1 MNGFYPLKLGLFL
14 LFFLSVFHASA
25 QSGSVSGKVLDESG
39 QGLPGASVI
48 VKGTTRS
55 TATDAKGNYNLSGLP
70 GGDIVLTASY
80 VGYQVLEKPV
90 SVAGNTRVDFNLE
103 PDAKSLTEV
112 VVIGYGTTTRKNLT
126 GAVTTVT
133 DKDFQKGAVTTPD
146 QLIQGKVAGVV
157 IVPGGGQPGSSGTI
171 RIRGGASLTA
181 SNNPLYVIDGI
192 PLSGEGISG
201 SSSQLSMINPSDI
214 ESFTVLKDANATAIY
229 GSRASNGVI
238 LITTKKGVG
247 SIPKFTF
254 NTNNSY
260 ATVARKVDVLSA
272 DQVRAYVNENGT
284 AATKSVLGAANTDW
298 QDEIYDN
305 VFGTD
310 NNFTLS
316 GNFHNVPYRISAGYL
331 DQKGILRTDELK
343 RGTGGIRLTP
353 SLFDNHL
360 KIDLNLKGTI
370 SNTRFANQQAVAN
383 AISFDPTQ
391 PVHANNKFG
400 NYFEWISGVA
410 PNEVPNINTARNP
423 VALLEMYANN
433 GKADRSFGNL
443 QLDYAFHFLPE
454 LHANVNIG
462 YDVAKGQ
469 GLTNIPANAASNYL
483 TKGYSLA
490 YLGTQQD
497 KFLEAYLNYT
507 KDVESINSNF
517 NITAGY
523 GYYDNSK
530 KNYGLPTYNALGEV
544 QAMPNFPFDVL
555 RNKLLSYYGRFIYT
569 LADRYI
575 LSATMRADGSSKFN
589 PDGRWGY
596 FPSAAFTWRVK
607 EEAFLKNSNALS
619 DLKIRLSYGETGN
632 KDGIGN
638 YAYLPNYSLSVDQAQ
653 YQFGNEFY
661 HMYSPLAYDK
671 DLRWESTTTYNAGLD
686 YGFWGGR
693 IYGSIDAYY
702 KKTKDLLSTVEIS
715 IGTNYS
721 NQLLTNVGNMENK
734 GIEAS
739 INFALIKSEKANWD
753 IGFNVSYNKN
763 KVTNLTLQNN
773 PGFKLQARG
782 ITGGIDNY
790 VQYHTVGLE
799 PYSFLLYKQVYDAS
813 GSPLEGVYED
823 LSGDGRITDDDRRFY
838 KSPAPTYVMGFTT
851 AFNYGKWTLSTV
863 LRSNLGGYIY
873 DNVSSQFGVSRFML
887 NEQYINN
894 TSTDLYQSKFA
905 NNQYKSDYYLKN
917 ASFLK
922 MDNLGLNFNAG
933 RLSKTGTATLSIS
946 ANCQNVFVLS
956 DYKGIDP
963 EIFSGIDYNLY
974 PRPRTYTL
982 GVNVGF

>member
-1 MNGFYPLKLGLFL
+1 MNVFYPLKQGLFM
-14 LFFLSVFHASA
+14 LFFFSVLTASA
-25 QSGSVSGKVLDESG
+25 QSGTISGRVLDETG
-39 QGLPGASVI
+39 QGLPGASVV

-55 TATDAKGNYNLSGLP
+55 TATDAKGNYSLSALSAGNL
-70 GGDIVLTASY
+70 VLVASY
-80 VGYQVLEKPV
+80 VGYETLEKAAVV
-90 SVAGNTRVDFNLE
+90 SGNIRVDFNLL
-103 PDAKSLTEV
+103 PDAQKLSEV
-112 VVIGYGTTTRKNLT
+112 VVIGYGTTTKKNLT

-133 DKDFQKGAVTTPD
+133 SKDFQKGVITTPD

-157 IVPGGGQPGSSGTI
+157 IVPGGGQPGSAGTI

-201 SSSQLSMINPSDI
+201 SASQLSLINPADI

-229 GSRASNGVI
+229 GSRASNGVV
-238 LITTKKGVG
+238 LITTKKGG
-247 SIPKFTF
+247 GAGPTF
-254 NTNNSY
+254 NFSTNNSY

-284 AATKSVLGAANTDW
+284 TATKALLGTANTDW

-305 VFGTD
+305 AFGTD

-316 GNFHNVPYRISAGYL
+316 GTFKNVPYRVSAGYL
-331 DQKGILRTDELK
+331 DQKGLLLTDRLK

-353 SLFDNHL
+353 SLLNNHL
-360 KIDLNLKGTI
+360 KVDLNLKGTI
-370 SNTRFANQQAVAN
+370 SDSRFANQLAVPN
-383 AISFDPTQ
+383 AIAFDPTQ
-391 PVHANNKFG
+391 TVHANNQFG
-400 NYFEWISGVA
+400 NYFEWISGT
-410 PNEVPNINTARNP
+410 VPNINTPRNP
-423 VALLEMYANN
+423 VSLLENYSNRA
-433 GKADRSFGNL
+433 KADRSFGNL

-469 GLTNIPANAASNYL
+469 GLTQVPADAAYYYL
-483 TKGYSLA
+483 TKGYSLG

-497 KFLEAYLNYT
+497 KFIEAYLNYT

-523 GYYDNSK
+523 GNYDNSK
-530 KNYGLPTYNALGEV
+530 KNYALPTYNALGEL
-544 QAMPNFPFDVL
+544 QAMPNFPFDIQ
-555 RNKLLSYYGRFIYT
+555 RNKLRSYYGRFIYT

-589 PDGRWGY
+589 PSGRWGY

-607 EEAFLKNSNALS
+607 EEAFLKNSKTLS

-638 YAYLPNYSLSVDQAQ
+638 YTYLPNYSSSVDQAQ
-653 YQFGNEFY
+653 YQMGDNFY
-661 HMYSPLAYDK
+661 HLYSPLPYDK

-686 YGFWGGR
+686 YGFLNGR
-693 IYGSIDAYY
+693 IYGSVDVYY
-702 KKTKDLLSTVEIS
+702 KKTKDLLSTVEIP
-715 IGTNYS
+715 IGTNFS

-739 INFALIKSEKANWD
+739 INIGILKGDKVNWD
-753 IGFNVSYNKN
+753 IGFNLSYNKN
-763 KVTNLTLQNN
+763 KVTNLTLNNN
-773 PGFKLQARG
+773 PDFKLQARG

-790 VQYHTVGLE
+790 IQYHSVGLE
-799 PYSFLLYKQVYDAS
+799 PFAYLLYKQVYDAS

-823 LSGDGRITDDDRRFY
+823 LNGDGRISDEDRRFY
-838 KSPAPTYVMGFTT
+838 KSPTPAYVMGFNTS
-851 AFNYGKWTLSTV
+851 FNYGKWTLSTV
-863 LRSNLGGYIY
+863 LRSNIGGYIY

-887 NEQYINN
+887 NEKYINN
-894 TSTDLYQSKFA
+894 TSTDLYKSKFV

-933 RLSKTGTATLSIS
+933 KLSKTGTATLSIS

>member
-1 MNGFYPLKLGLFL
+1 MNVFYPLKQGLFM
-14 LFFLSVFHASA
+14 LFFFSVLTASA
-25 QSGSVSGKVLDESG
+25 QSGTISGRVLDETG
-39 QGLPGASVI
+39 QGLPGASVV

-55 TATDAKGNYNLSGLP
+55 TATDAKGNYSLSALSAGNL
-70 GGDIVLTASY
+70 VLVASY
-80 VGYQVLEKPV
+80 VGYETLEKAAVV
-90 SVAGNTRVDFNLE
+90 SGNIRVDFNLL
-103 PDAKSLTEV
+103 PDAQKLSEV
-112 VVIGYGTTTRKNLT
+112 VVIGYGTTTKKNLT

-133 DKDFQKGAVTTPD
+133 SKDFQKGVITTPD

-157 IVPGGGQPGSSGTI
+157 IVPGGGQPGSAGTI

-201 SSSQLSMINPSDI
+201 SASQLSLINPADI

-229 GSRASNGVI
+229 GSRASNGVV
-238 LITTKKGVG
+238 LITTKKGG
-247 SIPKFTF
+247 GAGPTF
-254 NTNNSY
+254 NFSTNNSY

-284 AATKSVLGAANTDW
+284 TATKALLGTANTDW

-305 VFGTD
+305 AFGTD

-316 GNFHNVPYRISAGYL
+316 GTFKNVPYRVSAGYL
-331 DQKGILRTDELK
+331 DQKGLLLTDRLK
-343 RGTGGIRLTP
+343 RGTGGVRLTP
-353 SLFDNHL
+353 SLLNNHL
-360 KIDLNLKGTI
+360 KVDLNLKGTI
-370 SNTRFANQQAVAN
+370 SDSRFANQLAVPN
-383 AISFDPTQ
+383 AIAFDPTQ
-391 PVHANNKFG
+391 TVHANNQFG
-400 NYFEWISGVA
+400 NYFEWISGT
-410 PNEVPNINTARNP
+410 VPNINTPRNP
-423 VALLEMYANN
+423 VSLLENYSNRA
-433 GKADRSFGNL
+433 KADRSFGNL

-469 GLTNIPANAASNYL
+469 GLTRVPADAAYYYL
-483 TKGYSLA
+483 TKGYSLG

-497 KFLEAYLNYT
+497 KFIEAYLNYT

-523 GYYDNSK
+523 GNYDNSK
-530 KNYGLPTYNALGEV
+530 KNYALPTYNALGEL
-544 QAMPNFPFDVL
+544 QAMPNFPFDIQ
-555 RNKLLSYYGRFIYT
+555 RNKLRSYYGRFIYT

-589 PDGRWGY
+589 PSGRWGY

-607 EEAFLKNSNALS
+607 EEAFLKNSETLS

-638 YAYLPNYSLSVDQAQ
+638 YTYLPNYSSSVDQAQ
-653 YQFGNEFY
+653 YQMGDNFY
-661 HMYSPLAYDK
+661 HLYSPLPYDK

-686 YGFWGGR
+686 YGFLNGR
-693 IYGSIDAYY
+693 IYGSVDVYY
-702 KKTKDLLSTVEIS
+702 KKTKDLLSTVEIP
-715 IGTNYS
+715 IGTNFS

-739 INFALIKSEKANWD
+739 INIGILKGDKVNWD
-753 IGFNVSYNKN
+753 IGFNLSYNKN
-763 KVTNLTLQNN
+763 KVTNLTLNNN
-773 PGFKLQARG
+773 PDFKLQARG

-790 VQYHTVGLE
+790 IQYHSVGLE
-799 PYSFLLYKQVYDAS
+799 PFAYLLYKQVYDAS

-823 LSGDGRITDDDRRFY
+823 LNGDGRISDEDRRFY
-838 KSPAPTYVMGFTT
+838 KSPTPAYVMGFNTS
-851 AFNYGKWTLSTV
+851 FNYGKWTLSTV
-863 LRSNLGGYIY
+863 LRSNIGGYIY

-887 NEQYINN
+887 NEKYINN
-894 TSTDLYQSKFA
+894 TSTDLYKSKFV

-933 RLSKTGTATLSIS
+933 KLSKTGTATLSIS

>member
-1 MNGFYPLKLGLFL
+1 MNVFYPLKQGLFM
-14 LFFLSVFHASA
+14 LFFFSVLTASA
-25 QSGSVSGKVLDESG
+25 QSGTISGRVLDETG
-39 QGLPGASVI
+39 QGLPGASVV

-55 TATDAKGNYNLSGLP
+55 TATDAKGNYSLSALSAGNL
-70 GGDIVLTASY
+70 VLVASY
-80 VGYQVLEKPV
+80 VGYETLEKATAV
-90 SVAGNTRVDFNLE
+90 SGDMRLDFNLL
-103 PDAKSLTEV
+103 PDAQKLSEV
-112 VVIGYGTTTRKNLT
+112 VVIGYGTTTKKNLT

-133 DKDFQKGAVTTPD
+133 SKDFQKGVITTPD

-157 IVPGGGQPGSSGTI
+157 IVPGGGQPGSAGTI

-201 SSSQLSMINPSDI
+201 SASQLSLINPADI

-229 GSRASNGVI
+229 GSRASNGVV
-238 LITTKKGVG
+238 LITTKKGG
-247 SIPKFTF
+247 GAGPTF
-254 NTNNSY
+254 NFSTNNSY
-260 ATVARKVDVLSA
+260 ATIARKVDVLSA

-284 AATKSVLGAANTDW
+284 AATKALLGTANTDW

-305 VFGTD
+305 AFGTD

-316 GNFHNVPYRISAGYL
+316 GTFKNVPYRVSAGYL
-331 DQKGILRTDELK
+331 DQKGLLLTDRLK

-353 SLFDNHL
+353 SLLNNHL
-360 KIDLNLKGTI
+360 KVDLNLKGTI
-370 SNTRFANQQAVAN
+370 SDSRFANQLAVPN
-383 AISFDPTQ
+383 AIAFDPTQ
-391 PVHANNKFG
+391 TVHANNQFG
-400 NYFEWISGVA
+400 NYFEWISGT
-410 PNEVPNINTARNP
+410 VPNINTPRNP
-423 VALLEMYANN
+423 VSLLENYSNRA
-433 GKADRSFGNL
+433 KADRSFGNL

-469 GLTNIPANAASNYL
+469 GLTQVPADAAYYYL
-483 TKGYSLA
+483 TKGYSLG

-497 KFLEAYLNYT
+497 KFIEAYLNYT

-523 GYYDNSK
+523 GNYDNSK
-530 KNYGLPTYNALGEV
+530 KNYALPTYNALGEL
-544 QAMPNFPFDVL
+544 QAMPNFPFDIQ

-589 PDGRWGY
+589 PSGRWGY

-607 EEAFLKNSNALS
+607 EEAFLKNSKTLS

-638 YAYLPNYSLSVDQAQ
+638 YTYLPNYSSSVDQAQ
-653 YQFGNEFY
+653 YQMGDNFY
-661 HMYSPLAYDK
+661 HLYSPLPYDK

-686 YGFWGGR
+686 YGFLNGR
-693 IYGSIDAYY
+693 IYGSVDVYY
-702 KKTKDLLSTVEIS
+702 KKTKDLLSTVEIP
-715 IGTNYS
+715 IGTNFS

-739 INFALIKSEKANWD
+739 INIAVLKGDKVNWD
-753 IGFNVSYNKN
+753 IGFNLSYNKN
-763 KVTNLTLQNN
+763 KVTNLTLNNN
-773 PGFKLQARG
+773 PDFKLQARG

-790 VQYHTVGLE
+790 IQYHSVGLE
-799 PYSFLLYKQVYDAS
+799 PFAYFLYKQVYDTS
-813 GSPLEGVYED
+813 GNPLEGVYED
-823 LSGDGRITDDDRRFY
+823 LNGDGRISDEDRRFY
-838 KSPAPTYVMGFTT
+838 KSPTPAYVMGFNTS
-851 AFNYGKWTLSTV
+851 FNYGKWTLSTV
-863 LRSNLGGYIY
+863 LRSNIGGYIY

-887 NEQYINN
+887 NEKYINN
-894 TSTDLYQSKFA
+894 ASTDLYKSKFV

-933 RLSKTGTATLSIS
+933 KLSKTGTATLSIS